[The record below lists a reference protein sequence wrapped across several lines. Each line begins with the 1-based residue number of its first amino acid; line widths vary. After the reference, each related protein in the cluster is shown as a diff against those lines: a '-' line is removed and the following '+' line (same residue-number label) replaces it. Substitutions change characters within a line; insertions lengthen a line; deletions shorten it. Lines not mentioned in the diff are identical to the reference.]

1 MLGEGAVAVTI
12 RDMTLA
18 DAAKAATWRYGG
30 LWSVYDGRGDQLEA
44 LTSANGY
51 FAIAEVGT
59 DAFVGYVCVGDEAR
73 VLGLSEDPGVLDVG
87 IGLDPAIVGRGM
99 GQSIAGPALRW
110 ADGRYGAPEMRA
122 VVQSWNERSL
132 RLCHRLGFRVAGRH
146 CVEQGG
152 VMVEYVVSRRPA
164 GRSATAA
171 SECR

>member
-1 MLGEGAVAVTI
+1 MSDETTWRRLVGPQDALLWWLLPRVGQRTQAGAV
-12 RDMTLA
+12 
-18 DAAKAATWRYGG
+18 
-30 LWSVYDGRGDQLEA
+30 S
-44 LTSANGY
+44 
-51 FAIAEVGT
+51 
-59 DAFVGYVCVGDEAR
+59 
-73 VLGLSEDPGVLDVG
+73 
-87 IGLDPAIVGRGM
+87 
-99 GQSIAGPALRW
+99 ALRW